1 VTAAL
6 YRPRAAFG
14 ALLVCAVMLPL
25 LSGCTL
31 YQRVFHRGGNKN
43 FVGCTERPFAG
54 NADSRPGL
62 KVPEGMSAPD
72 TRNAVK
78 IPALSTPDP
87 HTGKAKTEPCLAQ
100 PPNFF
105 AQPLPLE
112 QPKSKKSREPANPPA
127 PAAAPAPAPA
137 TTPAPAPAPA
147 TTSSPAPAVPAAP
160 PAPAAPTTP
169 TTPAPDAPSSSPA
182 PPAATAPPTTGP
194 G

>member
-6 YRPRAAFG
+6 YRPRAALG
-14 ALLVCAVMLPL
+14 ALLVCAVALSL
-25 LSGCTL
+25 LSGCTV
-31 YQRVFHRGGNKN
+31 YQRIFHRGGRN

-54 NADSRPGL
+54 SAESRATL

-78 IPALSTPDP
+78 IPELSTPDRN
-87 HTGKAKTEPCLAQ
+87 TGKTEPCLAQ

-112 QPKSKKSREPANPPA
+112 QTSKGKKQRKGTTPPT
-127 PAAAPAPAPA
+127 PTP
-137 TTPAPAPAPA
+137 TPAPAPAPA
-147 TTSSPAPAVPAAP
+147 PATPTTAAPAPESPAAP
-160 PAPAAPTTP
+160 PAPAIPA
-169 TTPAPDAPSSSPA
+169 TPAAPVPA
-182 PPAATAPPTTGP
+182 APAPVPPAATAPADAGP